1 VPTQACAHACRQ
13 REGFFRAWPFI
24 AVVIASCF
32 CAHKNPFLMRW
43 PGSSRRH
50 LERATQGCDSRPKR
64 LTRLPGLLCPSRRSP
79 TKRSFW
85 SAACQSAGS
94 KSAFALPARF
104 VRGESAFPVREH
116 DVAR

>member
-79 TKRSFW
+79 TKRSSGVPLASRRGVNPPLLSPRGLCAGRVLFRCA
-85 SAACQSAGS
+85 SAM
-94 KSAFALPARF
+94 
-104 VRGESAFPVREH
+104 
-116 DVAR
+116 